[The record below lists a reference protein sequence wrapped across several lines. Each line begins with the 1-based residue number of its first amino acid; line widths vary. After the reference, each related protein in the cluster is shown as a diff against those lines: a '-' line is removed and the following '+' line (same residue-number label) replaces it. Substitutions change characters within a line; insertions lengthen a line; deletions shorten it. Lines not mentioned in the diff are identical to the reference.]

1 LPCLGA
7 AGGGGF
13 VFLRR
18 PGLLFSSSAR
28 QGGTDATAI
37 DTVESEVGRSR
48 GWRPWFESDRLVRC
62 LRELHRTALDV
73 SRVRVDWLR
82 WPE

>member
-1 LPCLGA
+1 MPCRGA
-7 AGGGGF
+7 AGGCGF

-18 PGLLFSSSAR
+18 PGLMFSSSAR

-48 GWRPWFESDRLVRC
+48 GWRPWFESGRLVRC
-62 LRELHRTALDV
+62 PRELHRTALDV
-73 SRVRVDWLR
+73 SRVRVEWLR
-82 WPE
+82 RPE